1 MPVAKTYSYFRAAIL
16 GLLFMLLANDV
27 SGQFF
32 YGIRQE
38 YGKNRVQYN
47 RFDWVF
53 YRFERFDVYFYRGN
67 RELAAQV
74 ARMAEEQLPKI
85 ESLLDAPLDD
95 RVQILVFNNLSDLKQ
110 SNVNSGKDE
119 DYNTPGVTRISGRRL
134 FLHFDGN
141 FVNLEGDLRA
151 GLAEVVLS
159 NLIYGDF
166 AQSIKNSTLL
176 NLPEWYIE
184 GLISYVA
191 EPDNPRVDRYVRDHY
206 LSKGYK
212 NINALYGEDAR
223 YAGHSIWNYLA
234 DTYGRKML
242 KNVVYMAIVNRNIE
256 SGFLYILGKDLE
268 AINEGWKNYLKE
280 QYAPS
285 GSVDQFAEKPVVKAK
300 KNHLMT
306 NMSVSEDG
314 RYLTYVTQKF
324 SRYKVYMYDFEK
336 EKKKKIYIDGYR
348 IAQNADYSYPIMAWH
363 PNGEV
368 MAMITEERGFIYLHY
383 YELEKKKW
391 QKQKFF
397 KFDKIL
403 SFEYSRDGK
412 SFVLSAVKDGQS
424 DIFIYTIL
432 NTKVEQLTNDT
443 WADFYPTWIEGDSR
457 IAFSSNRPNDSL
469 KMNEEATKFP
479 KRKFDIYA
487 MPAREPDDTTTIW
500 QLTNTPNVNEVY
512 PKSYADGYVSM
523 LSQPSR
529 GVASRH
535 LVKIDSSIAYVDTI
549 THYDYRFSEYKLT
562 DFSRS
567 VIRHEVQPEQDRV
580 LEMALVDKRYR
591 IYRSPYRSPEDLN
604 FERPR
609 SPQAPVG
616 MEEPTEGAVVDNGNS
631 GESQSTSSGVVPLYY
646 PGVNPANFEVNIND
660 YEFDN
665 EEQRGPQKPTKERL
679 EPKEVPILPSPEM
692 QQPVASEEEPLQI
705 PPQRNY
711 FMSFFKQDFSVG
723 FDNIYDN
730 PQYQPYTGFVSSDY
744 LNSGF
749 NMTLG
754 GGVQD
759 LMHDYTITG
768 LLSTS
773 FQPLNGTS
781 IIPNSEIMVAL
792 SDYKKR
798 LDKDYVFARRSNVQ
812 LITETDYIRTIS
824 YESTYKVSYPFNP
837 VSSLRGSVGYRM
849 DEIISLSRD
858 DNSLYEPT
866 RYQDY
871 AIGRLAYVYDNTR
884 KIGVNLYS
892 GLRYKIFTEYYRN
905 LYKSPTGLHT
915 AGIDLRNYT
924 VIHKNLVW
932 ANRFASGTSFGP
944 EKLIYI
950 MGGVDNMFVPKFDPT
965 TPMAQ
970 DNNYIFQTL
979 VTNMR
984 GFYQNARNG
993 NSFAVINSELR
1004 WPIFSYLFNKPIK
1017 SDFIKNFQIVGFGDV
1032 GTAWNG
1038 LLPYSDENA
1047 INTRTVPYGPT
1058 GGYGKIVLDSQ
1069 KDPLIYSYG
1078 FGLRTRLFGYY
1089 LRFDWAWPI
1098 EDGIILDN
1106 EFAFSLGYDF

>member
-1 MPVAKTYSYFRAAIL
+1 MPVSKTYSLIRIA
-16 GLLFMLLANDV
+16 LFSMLFVLLANDV

-38 YGKNRVQYN
+38 YGKNRVQFN
-47 RFDWVF
+47 EFDWVF
-53 YRFERFDVYFYRGN
+53 LRFERYDVYFYRGN

-74 ARMAEEQLPKI
+74 ARMTDEELPKI
-85 ESLLDAPLDD
+85 EALLDAPLDD

-110 SNVNSGKDE
+110 SNVNSGKEE

-141 FVNLEGDLRA
+141 YVNLEGDLRA

-166 AQSIKNSTLL
+166 AQSLKNSTLL
-176 NLPEWYIE
+176 NLPEWYME

-191 EPDNPRVDRYVRDHY
+191 NPDNPKVDRYVRDTY

-212 NINALYGEDAR
+212 SINSLYGEDAR

-268 AINEGWKNYLKE
+268 SVIQGWKGYLKE
-280 QYAPS
+280 QYAP
-285 GSVDQFAEKPVVKAK
+285 VNTVENFADKEVVKARK
-300 KNHLMT
+300 KHLIT
-306 NMSVSEDG
+306 NIASSADG
-314 RYLTYVTQKF
+314 RYLSYVTQKF
-324 SRYKVYMYDFEK
+324 SRYKVYIYDFEK
-336 EKKKKIYIDGYR
+336 DKKKRIYTDGYR
-348 IAQNADYSYPIMAWH
+348 IAQNADYSYPLMAWH

-368 MAMITEERGFIYLHY
+368 MAMITEEKGFIYLHY

-397 KFDKIL
+397 RFDKIL
-403 SFEYSRDGK
+403 SFEYSADGK
-412 SFVLSAVKDGQS
+412 RFVLSAVKDGQS
-424 DIFIYTIL
+424 DIFVYTIL
-432 NTKVEQLTNDT
+432 NTKVDQLTNDT
-443 WADFYPTWIEGDSR
+443 WADFHPTFIEGDSR
-457 IAFSSNRPNDSL
+457 IAFSSNRLTDTL
-469 KMNEEATKFP
+469 KPNEEATEFP
-479 KRKFDIYA
+479 KKKFDIFA
-487 MPAREPDDTTTIW
+487 LPIRELSDTTVIW
-500 QLTNTPNVNEVY
+500 QLTNTPTVNEVY
-512 PKSYADGYVSM
+512 PRAYAQGYVSV
-523 LSQPSR
+523 LSQPHR
-529 GVASRH
+529 GVAARH
-535 LVKIDSSIAYVDTI
+535 LIKIDSSIAYVDTA
-549 THYDYRFSEYKLT
+549 THYAYNFTEYKLT
-562 DFSRS
+562 DYSRS
-567 VIRHEVQPEQDRV
+567 VIRHEVLPERDQV
-580 LEMALVDKRYR
+580 LELALVDKRFRVYGTE
-591 IYRSPYRSPEDLN
+591 YKSPEELN
-604 FERPR
+604 FVPSQLPKTQEKE
-609 SPQAPVG
+609 G
-616 MEEPTEGAVVDNGNS
+616 EEAGKVQPEAEKPS
-631 GESQSTSSGVVPLYY
+631 ATSEVSSAPLYY
-646 PGVNPANFEVNIND
+646 PGVNRSQFEVDIND
-660 YEFDN
+660 YKFDN
-665 EEQRGPQKPTKERL
+665 VEERTPKKPAKERL
-679 EPKEVPILPSPEM
+679 EPKEVPILPAPELV
-692 QQPVASEEEPLQI
+692 QKEEEEEPLKI

-711 FMSFFKQDFSVG
+711 FLSFFKQDFSVG

-730 PQYQPYTGFVSSDY
+730 PQYQPFTGFVSSDY

-759 LMHDYTITG
+759 LMHDYRLTG
-768 LLSTS
+768 MLSTS

-781 IIPNSEIMVAL
+781 IIPNSEMLVIL

-798 LDKDYVFARRSNVQ
+798 LDKDYVFARRSKVL
-812 LITETDYIRTIS
+812 LITETDYVRTLS
-824 YESTYKVSYPFNP
+824 YEGTYKVSYPFNP
-837 VSSLRGSVGYRM
+837 VSSLRGSVGYRL
-849 DEIISLSRD
+849 DEIITLSRD
-858 DNSLYEPT
+858 DNSLEEPT

-871 AIGRLAYVYDNTR
+871 LVGRLAYVYDNTR
-884 KIGVNLYS
+884 KIGANLYS

-924 VIHKNLVW
+924 VVHKNLVW

-944 EKLIYI
+944 EQLIYI
-950 MGGVDNMFVPKFDPT
+950 MGGVDNMFVPKFEPT
-965 TPMAQ
+965 TPIAQ

-1004 WPIFSYLFNKPIK
+1004 WPMFSYLMKRPIK
-1017 SDFIKNFQIVGFGDV
+1017 SDFIKNFQVVGFGDI

-1038 LLPYSDENA
+1038 PSPYSEENA

-1058 GGYGKIVLDSQ
+1058 GGNGKIVLDSQ
-1069 KDPLIYSYG
+1069 KDPIIYSYG

-1098 EDGIILDN
+1098 EDGIILDS

>member
-1 MPVAKTYSYFRAAIL
+1 MPVAKMFSHLRLTLF
-16 GLLFMLLANDV
+16 GLLFILLANDV

-32 YGIRQE
+32 YGTRQE
-38 YGKNRVQYN
+38 FGKNRVQFN
-47 RFDWVF
+47 QFDWVF

-74 ARMAEEQLPKI
+74 ARMADVQLPRI
-85 ESLLDAPLDD
+85 EALLDAPLDD

-141 FVNLEGDLRA
+141 FVTLEGDLRA

-184 GLISYVA
+184 GLISYVSN
-191 EPDNPRVDRYVRDHY
+191 PDNERVDRYVRDRY
-206 LSKGYK
+206 LAKGYK
-212 NINALYGEDAR
+212 SINSLFGEEAR

-268 AINEGWKNYLKE
+268 AIIEGWKSYLKE
-280 QYAPS
+280 QYEPENT
-285 GSVDQFAEKPVVKAK
+285 VEPFPEKATVKAR
-300 KNHLMT
+300 KNHLIT
-306 NMSVSEDG
+306 NIATSVDG
-314 RYLTYVTQKF
+314 RYLSYVTQRF
-324 SRYKVYMYDFEK
+324 SRYKVFLYDFEK
-336 EKKKKIYIDGYR
+336 DKKKRIYTDGYR
-348 IAQNADYSYPIMAWH
+348 IAQNADYTYPIMAWH

-368 MAMITEERGFIYLHY
+368 MAMITEEKGFIYLHY

-412 SFVLSAVKDGQS
+412 RFVLSAVKDGQS

-443 WADFYPTWIEGDSR
+443 WADFYPNWIEGDSR
-457 IAFSSNRPNDSL
+457 IAFSSNRPTDSVIQGE
-469 KMNEEATKFP
+469 KAIEFP
-479 KRKFDIYA
+479 KSKFDIYA

-500 QLTNTPNVNEVY
+500 QLTNTPGVNEVY
-512 PKSYADGYVSM
+512 PKAYADGFVSL
-523 LSQPSR
+523 LSQPHR

-535 LVKIDSSIAYVDTI
+535 LIKIDSNIAYVDTT
-549 THYDYRFSEYKLT
+549 THYDYNFSEYKLT
-562 DFSRS
+562 DYNRS
-567 VIRHEVQPEQDRV
+567 IIRYEVAPERDNI
-580 LEMALVDKRYR
+580 LEMALVNKRFR
-591 IYRSPYRSPEDLN
+591 IYESEYRSPEALN
-604 FERPR
+604 FVQTRQ
-609 SPQAPVG
+609 PQQRRN
-616 MEEPTEGAVVDNGNS
+616 TEDLGSTVIP
-631 GESQSTSSGVVPLYY
+631 ETQSVTQGSSAPLYY
-646 PGVNPANFEVNIND
+646 PGVDPSDFEVDIND
-660 YEFDN
+660 YKFEGVD
-665 EEQRGPQKPTKERL
+665 ERAPKKPSKERL
-679 EPKEVPILPSPEM
+679 EPKQVPILPAPEIS
-692 QQPVASEEEPLQI
+692 QSQADEEEPLKI

-711 FMSFFKQDFSVG
+711 FLSFYQQDFSVG

-730 PQYQPYTGFVSSDY
+730 PQYQPFTGFVSSDY

-781 IIPNSEIMVAL
+781 IIPNSEILVAL

-798 LDKDYVFARRSNVQ
+798 FDKDYVFARRSNVQ
-812 LITETDYIRTIS
+812 LITETDYIRTLS
-824 YESTYKVSYPFNP
+824 YEGTYKLSYPFNP
-837 VSSLRGSVGYRM
+837 VSSLRGSVGYRL
-849 DEIISLSRD
+849 DQIISLSRD
-858 DNSLYEPT
+858 DNSLQEPT
-866 RYQDY
+866 RFQDY

-905 LYKSPTGLHT
+905 LYQTPTGLHT

-932 ANRFASGTSFGP
+932 ANRFAAGTSFGP

-950 MGGVDNMFVPKFDPT
+950 MGGVDNMFVPKFEPT
-965 TPMAQ
+965 TPIAQ

-993 NSFAVINSELR
+993 NSFGVINSELR

-1017 SDFIKNFQIVGFGDV
+1017 SDFIKNFQVVGFGDV

-1038 LLPYSDENA
+1038 PSPYSDENA
-1047 INTRTVPYGPT
+1047 INTRTVPYGPQN
-1058 GGYGKIVLDSQ
+1058 GNGKIVLDSQ
-1069 KDPLIYSYG
+1069 KDPIIYSYG

-1089 LRFDWAWPI
+1089 LRFDWAWPV
-1098 EDGIILDN
+1098 EDGIILDS

>member
-1 MPVAKTYSYFRAAIL
+1 MPVAKTYSFIRIAL
-16 GLLFMLLANDV
+16 FSLLFILLANDV

-32 YGIRQE
+32 YGTRQE
-38 YGKNRVQYN
+38 FGKNRVQYN
-47 RFDWVF
+47 QFDWVF
-53 YRFERFDVYFYRGN
+53 LRFERFDVYFYRGN
-67 RELAAQV
+67 RDLAAQV
-74 ARMAEEQLPKI
+74 ARMTEEQLPKI
-85 ESLLDAPLDD
+85 EALLDAPLDD

-110 SNVNSGKDE
+110 SNVNSGDDE

-134 FLHFDGN
+134 FLHFDGDY
-141 FVNLEGDLRA
+141 VSLQGDLRA

-191 EPDNPRVDRYVRDHY
+191 NPDNPKVDQYVRDTY
-206 LSKGYK
+206 LAGKYK
-212 NINALYGEDAR
+212 SINSLYGEDAL

-234 DTYGRKML
+234 DTYGQKML

-268 AINEGWKNYLKE
+268 SIIEGWKHYLKE
-280 QYAPS
+280 QYEPTNTVES
-285 GSVDQFAEKPVVKAK
+285 FAEKPIVKAK
-300 KNHLMT
+300 RNHLIT
-306 NMSVSEDG
+306 NISTSEDG
-314 RYLTYVTQKF
+314 RYLSYVTQKF
-324 SRYKVYMYDFEK
+324 SRYKVYTYDFEK
-336 EKKKKIYIDGYR
+336 DKKKRIYKDGYR
-348 IAQNADYSYPIMAWH
+348 IAQNADYSYPLMAWH

-368 MAMITEERGFIYLHY
+368 MAMITEEKGFIYLHY

-391 QKQKFF
+391 RKQKFF

-403 SFEYSRDGK
+403 SFEYSKDGK
-412 SFVLSAVKDGQS
+412 SFVLSAVKNGQS
-424 DIFIYTIL
+424 DIYIYTIL

-443 WADFYPTWIEGDSR
+443 WADLYPTWIEGDSR
-457 IAFSSNRPNDSL
+457 IAFSSNRPTDTVKL
-469 KMNEEATKFP
+469 NERVSKFP
-479 KRKFDIYA
+479 KKKFDIYA
-487 MPAREPDDTTTIW
+487 MPAREPKDTTVIW
-500 QLTNTPNVNEVY
+500 QLTNTPSVNEIY
-512 PKSYADGYVSM
+512 PKAYADGYVSI
-523 LSQPSR
+523 LSQPHR
-529 GVASRH
+529 GVASRN
-535 LVKIDSSIAYVDTI
+535 LLKIDSSIAYVDTA
-549 THYDYRFSEYKLT
+549 THYAYNFSEYQLT
-562 DFSRS
+562 DYNRS
-567 VIRHEVQPEQDRV
+567 IIRHEVLPERDKV
-580 LEMALVDKRYR
+580 LELALVDRRFR
-591 IYRSPYRSPEDLN
+591 IYGSAYRSPEDMN
-604 FERPR
+604 FVTT
-609 SPQAPVG
+609 AKH
-616 MEEPTEGAVVDNGNS
+616 EEYTPLVDEGIRKKALPAARNQDAEVAR
-631 GESQSTSSGVVPLYY
+631 TPLYY
-646 PGVNPANFEVNIND
+646 PGVDPTKFEVDINN
-660 YEFDN
+660 YTFNN
-665 EEQRGPQKPTKERL
+665 EEERAPEKPVKERL
-679 EPKEVPILPSPEM
+679 KPKEVQILPTPELS
-692 QQPVASEEEPLQI
+692 VAEAQEEEPLKI

-711 FMSFFKQDFSVG
+711 FLSFFKQDFSVG

-730 PQYQPYTGFVSSDY
+730 PQYQPFTGFVSGDY

-759 LMHDYTITG
+759 LMHDYRITG
-768 LLSTS
+768 MLSTS

-781 IIPNSEIMVAL
+781 IIPNSEILVAL

-798 LDKDYVFARRSNVQ
+798 LDKDYVFARRSKVQ
-812 LITETDYIRTIS
+812 LITETDYVRTLS
-824 YESTYKVSYPFNP
+824 YEGTYKLSYPFNP

-858 DNSLYEPT
+858 DNSLEEPT
-866 RYQDY
+866 RFQDY

-884 KIGVNLYS
+884 KLGANLYS

-915 AGIDLRNYT
+915 LGLDLRNYT
-924 VIHKNLVW
+924 VVHKNLIW
-932 ANRFASGTSFGP
+932 ANRFATGTSFGP

-1004 WPIFSYLFNKPIK
+1004 WPMFSYLMNRPIK
-1017 SDFIKNFQIVGFGDV
+1017 SDFIKNFQVVGFGDI

-1038 LLPYSDENA
+1038 PSPYSEENA
-1047 INTRTVPYGPT
+1047 INTRTVPFGPT
-1058 GGYGKIVLDSQ
+1058 GGNGKVVLDSQ
-1069 KDPLIYSYG
+1069 KDPIIYSYG

-1106 EFAFSLGYDF
+1106 QFAFSLGYDF